1 MSKNRSFI
9 FICAFIGTLFLSA
22 CQNKGAL
29 TAAQIAALKQQGFH
43 QTDEGWLFGMSEKVL
58 FGNNQFH
65 LRPEGEAKLK
75 ELSGILSKVG
85 IHHARLD
92 GHTDNYGEVSYNNQL
107 SLKRANTVADAL
119 TQGGMQ
125 RSNLITRGLGPSQ
138 PIADNRNSKG
148 RAENRRVAI
157 VITTP

>member
-1 MSKNRSFI
+1 MSKKRSFI
-9 FICAFIGTLFLSA
+9 FICAFIGTLFLNA
-22 CQNKGAL
+22 CQNKGTL
-29 TAAQIAALKQQGFH
+29 TAAQIAALKQQGFQ

-58 FGNNQFH
+58 FGNNQFR
-65 LRPEGEAKLK
+65 LRPEGEDKLK
-75 ELSGILSKVG
+75 ELSNVLTKVG

-92 GHTDNYGEVSYNNQL
+92 GHTDNYGEVSYNDQL

-125 RSNLITRGLGPSQ
+125 RTNLTTRGLGSNQ
-138 PIADNRNSKG
+138 PIADNKSSKG

-157 VITTP
+157 IITVP